1 MYDLYY
7 GQTEN
12 EVHIEDMVLVHPFE
26 QEFVY
31 DMRDVGYTEI
41 ECESEDSNSES
52 NWRNDYPDSDH
63 SERSVDE
70 DDIREA
76 VSNLRVDDNSDL
88 SEEDDFVYAV
98 DEADVEAHGYRYA
111 KYKARIMEELDE
123 DDDSLS
129 EYSGEYVYKEPD
141 EGNDSNR
148 ESDGC

>member
-1 MYDLYY
+1 MDILRLNASQRIQILNLI
-7 GQTEN
+7 GET
-12 EVHIEDMVLVHPFE
+12 IIL
-26 QEFVY
+26 
-31 DMRDVGYTEI
+31 TLI
-41 ECESEDSNSES
+41 
-52 NWRNDYPDSDH
+52 DH